1 MADVRCAWAY
11 AGLLAHLVG
20 EAKAIGR
27 PWAVRVCAGL
37 LPVGDL
43 ADIDLVVP
51 VPASPGRRPGPH
63 LGTAL
68 ARAAARA
75 RAVPMRAVLA
85 HTRHAEPQHRL
96 GVAERRDNV
105 RGLFRARGPVA
116 GRVLLVDDLLTSG
129 ATLAECAGVLRRAG
143 ADDVRALVLARTL
156 ADASGRRDGPR

>member
-1 MADVRCAWAY
+1 MAGVRCAWAY

-37 LPVGDL
+37 LPVHDL
-43 ADIDLVVP
+43 DDIDVVVP

-68 ARAAARA
+68 ARRAARA
-75 RAVPMRAVLA
+75 VGSPMRRALA

-96 GVAERRDNV
+96 GAAQRRDNV
-105 RGLFRARGPVA
+105 RGLFRATGAVT

-129 ATLAECAGVLRRAG
+129 ATLAECAGILRRAG
-143 ADDVRALVLARTL
+143 ADEVRGLVLARTL